1 LFEVGF
7 KMNKK
12 ELFEKNA
19 RLGFEFDKY
28 VIKHLEFL
36 AQIPDLAEIVLLPAG
51 DAELCRE
58 NRKIAKELV
67 ARGGKVVFAHIGKI
81 SPPRSRLQSV
91 RLEALNVQRNN
102 APLR

>member
-1 LFEVGF
+1 
-7 KMNKK
+7 MNKK
-12 ELFEKNA
+12 ELFEKNL
-19 RLGFEFDKY
+19 RLSYEFDKY
-28 VIKHLEFL
+28 VIEHLEFL
-36 AQIPDLAEIVLLPAG
+36 AQIPDQAEIVFLPAG

-58 NRKIAKELV
+58 NRKIAKRLV

-102 APLR
+102 APSR

>member
-1 LFEVGF
+1 
-7 KMNKK
+7 MNKK

-19 RLGFEFDKY
+19 RLGYEFDRY
-28 VIKHLEFL
+28 VIEHLEFL
-36 AQIPDLAEIVLLPAG
+36 AQIPDQAEIVFLPAG

-58 NRKIAKELV
+58 NRKIAKGLV

-102 APLR
+102 APSR

>member
-1 LFEVGF
+1 
-7 KMNKK
+7 MNKK

-19 RLGFEFDKY
+19 RLGYEFDRY
-28 VIKHLEFL
+28 VIEHLEFL
-36 AQIPDLAEIVLLPAG
+36 AQIPDQAEIVFLPAG

-58 NRKIAKELV
+58 NKKIAKGLM
-67 ARGGKVVFAHIGKI
+67 ARGGKVVFARIGKI

-102 APLR
+102 SPSR